1 MSEGAWSA
9 KRGHGGRVGSKQSHI
24 ATSHSTPYG
33 IIELS
38 SKGLAQADTQQRS
51 NTMKQVTNYLSAVE
65 QHIEGSFN
73 LGDAMQKFAPVFNSM
88 KIAQQLEVRSNIARI
103 ISIKKRVP
111 TIEITKGSYT
121 GSLGF
126 ESKKNG
132 GNDASECARA
142 MLKYYMPSQV
152 EKTSTKPKAVKKPDA
167 VAKLVTQFKALTP
180 AQRKAFLAKI

>member
-1 MSEGAWSA
+1 
-9 KRGHGGRVGSKQSHI
+9 
-24 ATSHSTPYG
+24 
-33 IIELS
+33 
-38 SKGLAQADTQQRS
+38 
-51 NTMKQVTNYLSAVE
+51 MKQVTQYLSAVE

-73 LGDAMQKFAPVFNSM
+73 LGDAMQKFAPVFNAM
-88 KIAQQLEVRSNIARI
+88 PITQQLEVRSNIARI

-152 EKTSTKPKAVKKPDA
+152 EKTSTKPKSKATPSP
-167 VAKLVTQFKALTP
+167 VAKLVKEFKALTP
-180 AQRKAFLAKI
+180 AQRKAFLTTIAK